1 MTVDV
6 VVVVDGVTTVNPR
19 FCSCKKEKIEM
30 LENTIYGNV
39 IDCNYELVNL
49 PNMRFL
55 DNTLNV
61 MNRTLIVVQLNLTE
75 VLKQEVV

>member
-1 MTVDV
+1 
-6 VVVVDGVTTVNPR
+6 
-19 FCSCKKEKIEM
+19 M
-30 LENTIYGNV
+30 LENTIYGKV

-49 PNMRFL
+49 TNVRFL

>member
-1 MTVDV
+1 
-6 VVVVDGVTTVNPR
+6 
-19 FCSCKKEKIEM
+19 M
-30 LENTIYGNV
+30 LENTIYGIV

-49 PNMRFL
+49 PNVRFL